1 MIKKLVKVFFI
12 LLLSLFSFYYT
23 NKSIELV
30 REQDPIMKT
39 IRTTSN
45 KYNVS
50 PVNAEIKHNKII
62 PGISGKEIN
71 YVETYTKM
79 KQYGT
84 YNEILTTLQETK
96 PTVSI
101 NNYYDK
107 YVISGNP
114 IKRSVALVFK
124 LENASFKEIL
134 NILNN
139 NNVSG
144 TFFIDG
150 LYLENNSKTIN
161 SLTNHE
167 IELLNYNNSYDEIY
181 FSSSKDYLES
191 LTNRNLKYCYTDK
204 EDIELI
210 NLCQK
215 QKLHTIIPTI
225 QIKTSLYQEVK
236 EQLTNSAIISI
247 PITGN
252 TKKELDITI
261 KYIKSRGYT
270 LEKLEDLLNENLE
283 K

>member
-1 MIKKLVKVFFI
+1 MIKKLIKVFFI

-124 LENASFKEIL
+124 LENDSFKEIL

-191 LTNRNLKYCYTDK
+191 LTNRNLKYCYTEK

-225 QIKTSLYQEVK
+225 QIKTSPYQEVK
-236 EQLTNSAIISI
+236 DQLTNSAIISI
-247 PITGN
+247 PLTGN

>member
-124 LENASFKEIL
+124 LENDSFKEIL

-150 LYLENNSKTIN
+150 LYLENNSKAIN

-167 IELLNYNNSYDEIY
+167 LELLNYNNSYDEIY

-191 LTNRNLKYCYTDK
+191 LTNRNLKYCYTEK

-236 EQLTNSAIISI
+236 DQLSNSAIISI
-247 PITGN
+247 PNTGN

>member
-124 LENASFKEIL
+124 LENDSFKEIL

-167 IELLNYNNSYDEIY
+167 LELLNYNNTYDEIY

-191 LTNRNLKYCYTDK
+191 LTNRNLKYCYTEK
-204 EDIELI
+204 ENIELI

>member
-124 LENASFKEIL
+124 LENDSFKEIL

-181 FSSSKDYLES
+181 FASSKDYLES
-191 LTNRNLKYCYTDK
+191 LTNRNLKYCYTEK
-204 EDIELI
+204 ENIELI

>member
-71 YVETYTKM
+71 YVETYNKM

-101 NNYYDK
+101 NNYYGK

-124 LENASFKEIL
+124 LENDSFKEIL

-167 IELLNYNNSYDEIY
+167 LELLNYNNSYDEIY
-181 FSSSKDYLES
+181 FASSKDYLES
-191 LTNRNLKYCYTDK
+191 LTNRNLKYCYTEK

-210 NLCQK
+210 TLCQK
-215 QKLHTIIPTI
+215 QKLHTVIPTI

>member
-124 LENASFKEIL
+124 LENDSFEKIL

-167 IELLNYNNSYDEIY
+167 LELLNYNNSYDEIY

-191 LTNRNLKYCYTDK
+191 LTNRNLKYCYTEK

>member
-1 MIKKLVKVFFI
+1 MIKKLIKVFFI

-124 LENASFKEIL
+124 LENDSFKEIL

-181 FSSSKDYLES
+181 FASSKDYLES
-191 LTNRNLKYCYTDK
+191 LTNRNLKYCYTEK

-225 QIKTSLYQEVK
+225 QIKTSPYQEVK
-236 EQLTNSAIISI
+236 DQLTNSAIISI
-247 PITGN
+247 PLTGN

>member
-1 MIKKLVKVFFI
+1 MIKKLIKVFFI

-124 LENASFKEIL
+124 LENDAFKEIL

-167 IELLNYNNSYDEIY
+167 LELLNYNNSYDEIY
-181 FSSSKDYLES
+181 FASSKDYLES

-236 EQLTNSAIISI
+236 DQLTNSAIISI
-247 PITGN
+247 PLTGN

>member
-1 MIKKLVKVFFI
+1 MIKKLIKVFFI

-124 LENASFKEIL
+124 LENDSFKEIL

-191 LTNRNLKYCYTDK
+191 LTNRNLKYCYTEK